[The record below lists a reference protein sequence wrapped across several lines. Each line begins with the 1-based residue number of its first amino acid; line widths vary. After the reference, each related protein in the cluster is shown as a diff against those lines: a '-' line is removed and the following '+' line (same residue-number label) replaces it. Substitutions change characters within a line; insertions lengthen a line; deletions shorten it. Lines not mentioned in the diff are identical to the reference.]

1 MRDAVDAFG
10 DPVDILVNNA
20 AAARHFELGF
30 EHMTADEFRRQVEV
44 NVWAAW
50 DLALSVLPGMRARGA
65 GWIVNVSSMGA
76 APKVGP
82 PYTPVPMVG
91 AQCLYGS
98 TKAMLDRWSTGA
110 AMELAADGIAVN
122 TLAPEGAVATDNA
135 MTVASIDP
143 KRAEPLETMAE
154 ATLAL
159 CSGDPRILTGRVTTS
174 LSLLVEL
181 GRPVWSLDGR
191 ALVDGWQPG
200 EIDPAAWCRATS
212 APSRRRS
219 PIAGSQVIGE
229 RSSIRCG
236 RCSKGLAALRVVDF
250 SSGIPGAYCC
260 RLLADAGADVVKV
273 EAPEGDP
280 WRSWSAGGGADSI
293 PTRAA
298 RCSGSSTTVSGRW
311 SAAPTRRRSSSC
323 SATRRRRRRRDADAC
338 RRARGSTTRI
348 RGW

>member
-1 MRDAVDAFG
+1 MGDACHGKVAIVTGASRGIGRAIAQRLAAEGARVVVTARTRRPGEGAYDGSLEETVDAITAAGGSAVAVVADLADAGLERSRIVRDALDAFG

-30 EHMTADEFRRQVEV
+30 ERMRADEFRRQVEV

-50 DLALSVLPGMRARGA
+50 DLALYVLPGMRARGA

-110 AMELAADGIAVN
+110 AMELFADGIAVN
-122 TLAPEGAVATDNA
+122 ALAPEGAVATDNA

-143 KRAEPLETMAE
+143 ERAEPLETMAE

-191 ALVDGWQPG
+191 ELVDGWQPSQ
-200 EIDPAAWCRATS
+200 IDPRRLVPSYLRAF
-212 APSRRRS
+212 AS
-219 PIAGSQVIGE
+219 P
-229 RSSIRCG
+229 
-236 RCSKGLAALRVVDF
+236 AL
-250 SSGIPGAYCC
+250 
-260 RLLADAGADVVKV
+260 
-273 EAPEGDP
+273 
-280 WRSWSAGGGADSI
+280 DS
-293 PTRAA
+293 
-298 RCSGSSTTVSGRW
+298 
-311 SAAPTRRRSSSC
+311 
-323 SATRRRRRRRDADAC
+323 
-338 RRARGSTTRI
+338 
-348 RGW
+348 